1 MSRVLVTEEIAEA
14 GLEQLR
20 SAGHDVDVRLGLSP
34 DELASALVG
43 AHALLVRSATKV
55 TADALAT
62 ADELIVVGRAGV
74 GLDNVDVD
82 AATAKGILVANAPFS
97 NIVSAAEHTVALM
110 LALARHIPQAHSALV
125 AGRWERSKWE
135 GVEMQGKTLGVIGF
149 GKIGKLVAERARA
162 FGMNII
168 AFDPVLTAEQ
178 AAAEGARA
186 VSLADLFASSDFI
199 TVHLPKNKETTNL
212 INADT
217 LATCKPGVRIV
228 NVARGGIVNEADLAA
243 AITAG
248 HVAGAAIDVFASEP
262 CTDSPLFALPE
273 VVVTP
278 HLGASTAE
286 AQDKAGVQ
294 IAEQIVLA
302 LAGGQV
308 PCAVNAQEGS
318 VPRPR

>member
-34 DELASALVG
+34 DELAAALVG

-55 TADALAT
+55 TADALAA

-168 AFDPVLTAEQ
+168 A
-178 AAAEGARA
+178 
-186 VSLADLFASSDFI
+186 LA
-199 TVHLPKNKETTNL
+199 
-212 INADT
+212 
-217 LATCKPGVRIV
+217 C
-228 NVARGGIVNEADLAA
+228 
-243 AITAG
+243 AG
-248 HVAGAAIDVFASEP
+248 S
-262 CTDSPLFALPE
+262 
-273 VVVTP
+273 
-278 HLGASTAE
+278 
-286 AQDKAGVQ
+286 
-294 IAEQIVLA
+294 
-302 LAGGQV
+302 
-308 PCAVNAQEGS
+308 
-318 VPRPR
+318 

>member
-20 SAGHDVDVRLGLSP
+20 AAGHEVDVRLGLNP
-34 DELASALVG
+34 DELAAALVG

-55 TADALAT
+55 TAEAVAA
-62 ADELIVVGRAGV
+62 ADDLIVVGRAGV
-74 GLDNVDVD
+74 GLDNVDVE
-82 AATAKGILVANAPFS
+82 AASAKGILVANAPFS

-162 FGMNII
+162 FGMDII
-168 AFDPVLTAEQ
+168 AFDPVVTPEQ
-178 AAAEGARA
+178 VAAAGAHA
-186 VSLADLFASSDFI
+186 VSLAELFATSDFI
-199 TVHLPKNKETTNL
+199 TVHLPKNKDTTNL
-212 INADT
+212 INANT
-217 LATCKPGVRIV
+217 LAACRTGVRIV

-243 AITAG
+243 AITSG
-248 HVAGAAIDVFASEP
+248 HVAGAALDVFATEP
-262 CTDSPLFALPE
+262 CTDSPLFSLPQ

-302 LAGGQV
+302 LAGDQV
-308 PCAVNAQEGS
+308 PCAVNAQDGV